1 MIGLLGV
8 PLAARRATGGAIVI
22 TWDPKLETGI
32 TEIDEQHQLLFRK
45 AASVLEAVQAGQGGM
60 ELQQTIKF
68 LADYAALH
76 FETEERFMR
85 ASGFPEAD
93 THAEIHRRINRR
105 LMEVAA
111 DFNADGATAGL
122 VADVEAMMRGWVS
135 MHIMEKDRALADW
148 LEAHPLK

>member
-1 MIGLLGV
+1 M
-8 PLAARRATGGAIVI
+8 TI

-32 TEIDEQHQLLFRK
+32 AEIDEQHQLLFRK
-45 AASVLEAVQAGQGGM
+45 AASVLDAVQAGQGGL
-60 ELQQTIKF
+60 ELQRTIQF

-85 ASGFPEAD
+85 AAGFPEAEE
-93 THAEIHRRINRR
+93 HAEIHRRINRR

-122 VADVEAMMRGWVS
+122 VADVEAMMRGWVTF
-135 MHIMEKDRALADW
+135 HIMEKDKALADW
-148 LEAHPLK
+148 MARSAGGR